1 LYWKKY
7 EINREREKKK
17 KKKKKGKG
25 EKIIKKLFAV

>member
-17 KKKKKGKG
+17 KKKKGKG